1 MYEVYTEIANVLN
14 SWRNLKVRPNSLPT
28 KPKQYIHYTTLKGFH
43 AMLEP
48 YVEQD
53 ENYVKIFPSQVQYL
67 NDSQEYKDG
76 IRVVA
81 NIGSKNNVYEDN
93 VFVVCFCGKED
104 LLSQWKYYGQN
115 CGIAIEFDFN
125 DNVQFR
131 WWNLE
136 NKDDDADKFGF
147 FLTPYP
153 VLYKNKE
160 SNYEYLYKLIKKSNI
175 KENIIN
181 TIFIPYCKNIT
192 FEEEKESRIIF
203 FPIQELEEFKTKMK
217 YRVTE
222 TKIIPQFECKVYYQK
237 GNNNLSP
244 PIPIKNIMIGPG
256 YNQLIVFNS
265 VISMLEK
272 TNYELEYI
280 DEDRI
285 RKLKDEAKREKKIY
299 KKDMSNIKPK
309 QLCVVTKSRKK
320 KIEYITY
327 KTSIGITVQMSATPF
342 RS

>member
-1 MYEVYTEIANVLN
+1 MLYKDYSNISYFLY
-14 SWRNLKVRPNSLPT
+14 SWHNPYKKPKNLPA
-28 KPKQYIHYTTLKGFH
+28 KPKQYIHYTTLKGFK
-43 AMLEP
+43 AMVES

-53 ENYVKIFPSQVQYL
+53 KKYIRIFPSQVQYL

-76 IRVVA
+76 IKVVE
-81 NIGSKNNVYEDN
+81 NKNFKNNIYKDN
-93 VFVVCFCGKED
+93 VYAVCFCGEED

-136 NKDDDADKFGF
+136 QNERDSDGF

-153 VLYKNKE
+153 VLYENKE
-160 SNYEYLYKLIKKSNI
+160 NNYNYLCKLIAKSDVNEEII
-175 KENIIN
+175 K
-181 TIFIPYCKNIT
+181 TVFIPYCKNIT

-203 FPIQELEEFKTKMK
+203 FPIQELGKYKTNIK

-222 TKIIPQFECKVYYQK
+222 SKIIPQFECKVYYGTK
-237 GNNNLSP
+237 GNNLQS

-256 YNQLIVFNS
+256 YNQLVVFNS

-272 TNYELEYI
+272 SNYGSEYI
-280 DEDRI
+280 DEDKI
-285 RKLKDEAKREKKIY
+285 LKLKEETEKDNIIPQNEMFKI
-299 KKDMSNIKPK
+299 DIGRLSI
-309 QLCVVTKSRKK
+309 VTKEGKNG
-320 KIEYITY
+320 IEYITY
-327 KTSIGITVQMSATPF
+327 KTRIGITVQMSATPF